1 MKGAN
6 DYNMITSKQ
15 RAYLRKLANEI
26 DPIFQIGK
34 GGISDELLNQLSN
47 ALEARELIKIH
58 VLENSLLDTKATCN
72 EVAERLSA
80 EPVQAIG
87 SKFVI
92 FRPARKTQE
101 RKIILPKK

>member
-1 MKGAN
+1 
-6 DYNMITSKQ
+6 MISSKD
-15 RAYLRKLANEI
+15 RAYLKRIISTES
-26 DPIFQIGK
+26 PVYQVGK
-34 GGISDELLNQLSN
+34 DGLSQTNIEGINQ
-47 ALEARELIKIH
+47 ALTARELIKIH